1 MLSIIAAISE
11 NGVIGNNNDLIW
23 HLPADLKRFKK
34 ITSGHTV
41 ILGRKTFQSLPG
53 VLPNRHHIIITK
65 DSSFFFED
73 ENVEVVN
80 SLDQI
85 ITRFSNTED
94 EVFVIGGG
102 EIYSQLLPY
111 TNKLYITKVK
121 KHFDGDTFFP
131 NIDYSEWT
139 ILEQEIGV
147 EDERNTIPYE
157 FISLIRKNNR
167 LFL

>member
-53 VLPNRHHIIITK
+53 VLPNRYHVIITK
-65 DSSFFFED
+65 DNNFFVDD
-73 ENVEVVN
+73 ENVEVIN
-80 SLDQI
+80 SLDEI

-94 EVFVIGGG
+94 EVFIIGGG

-111 TNKLYITKVK
+111 TNKLYITRVK

-131 NIDYSEWT
+131 DIDYSDWN
-139 ILEQEIGV
+139 IIEQEIGV

-157 FISLIRKNNR
+157 FISLIRKI
-167 LFL
+167 

>member
-53 VLPNRHHIIITK
+53 VLPNRYHIIITK
-65 DSSFFFED
+65 DKNFFVED

-80 SLDQI
+80 SLDEI

-94 EVFVIGGG
+94 EVFIIGGG

-111 TNKLYITKVK
+111 TSKLYITKVK

-131 NIDYSEWT
+131 DIDDSSWNIV
-139 ILEQEIGV
+139 EQEIGV

-157 FISLIRKNNR
+157 FISLIRKI
-167 LFL
+167 

>member
-41 ILGRKTFQSLPG
+41 ILGRKTFQSLPA

-65 DSSFFFED
+65 DSSFFIED

-94 EVFVIGGG
+94 EIFVIGGG

-147 EDERNTIPYE
+147 EDERNKIPYE
-157 FISLIRKNNR
+157 FISLIRK
-167 LFL
+167 L